1 MDIYVV
7 RPDGVDLRRLTT
19 ETVPPLGTNEA
30 GDFGAAFPSWTRDG
44 RITFTRLPMPPDTEF
59 QLWVIDPD
67 GTDATLLDFD
77 DPAALTT
84 LGCVT
89 CTYPGPRGAQ
99 SAEFR
104 LLGPGAMK
112 GRWAAL
118 HGVAGRQH
126 VEGPVRIHERSTF
139 VVDDDGT
146 IRVDHSD
153 IDVMGCP

>member
-7 RPDGVDLRRLTT
+7 RPDGVDLQRLTT

-89 CTYPGPRGAQ
+89 CTYPALEELRVPNFAYWV
-99 SAEFR
+99 
-104 LLGPGAMK
+104 PG
-112 GRWAAL
+112 R
-118 HGVAGRQH
+118 
-126 VEGPVRIHERSTF
+126 
-139 VVDDDGT
+139 
-146 IRVDHSD
+146 
-153 IDVMGCP
+153 